1 MNAMPTVYAPI
12 IMTVIMNVSITKI
25 AILLVASVVMELL
38 AVTSMN
44 ETVVNAAARIL
55 MNMQRRLHW

>member
-1 MNAMPTVYAPI
+1 MNAMPTVYAQI